1 MLFYCFWRSI
11 DTSCHKHFVDTSCD
25 QQTPPLTTNNK
36 CHSLSWSGATVLITP
51 TSRSIDNTMKP
62 DTGFGGNH
70 IFASHLHSMPPFG
83 GLLLEYCHNVWYG
96 KTRMVWLPDGKKI
109 WRYDDSFWQNSGT
122 WQTDGQTDTAWQHRP
137 RFHSIVR
144 QKLWNRFSG
153 VLILKCLE
161 NLSNFKFG
169 LSLWNSSSGTI

>member
-36 CHSLSWSGATVLITP
+36 CHSLSWSAPVLITP

-70 IFASHLHSMPPFG
+70 IFASHLHSTTPFG

-96 KTRMVWLPDGKKI
+96 KTRMVWLPDGQKI
-109 WRYDDSFWQNSGT
+109 IRFRMIHECDRHTNTHTHSHTQILH
-122 WQTDGQTDTAWQHRP
+122 DGISWTMHSIAWQ
-137 RFHSIVR
+137 
-144 QKLWNRFSG
+144 
-153 VLILKCLE
+153 KCYNCLYHE
-161 NLSNFKFG
+161 TLA
-169 LSLWNSSSGTI
+169 